1 MTKKA
6 KASSRRKASTRIM
19 QVYVRPNSV
28 GEKMRYPMAGSARP
42 SAADLAPGLKP
53 MPAHDLKFRGG
64 RTIPHLN
71 YINFFVGGSGAW
83 NSSDLD
89 NINTAL
95 SAAMSD
101 RKLNNVMR
109 QYFANQPITTT
120 FLGAHFVGSKAPK
133 LVTQTSAKQL
143 VTDLFKGGQLSG
155 IDFPST
161 VVNLLLPSRVLLTDG
176 TGKGRARKRDDDDD
190 RKRKPAGT
198 PEREEDSSLG
208 GLGGYHGA
216 VDTKGR
222 RIYYS
227 VGVFSERLPGGRE
240 NGIAVFDEPWKNVV
254 ATFYHELNEARTDP
268 DVDQAIRTNRVEGV
282 IGWNSDQ
289 GEECGDFPVFE
300 AGNNLSLV
308 FQEVPV
314 DGGGTAPVQFQ
325 YSNAVHGAEG
335 PIATPHPLQIAHTI
349 AEAA

>member
-1 MTKKA
+1 MAQKA
-6 KASSRRKASTRIM
+6 KTAARKKSSTRIM
-19 QVYVRPNSV
+19 RVYVMPNSV
-28 GEKMRYPMAGSARP
+28 GEKMRYPVMGARP
-42 SAADLAPGLKP
+42 SAADLAGGLKP

-71 YINFFVGGSGAW
+71 FINFFVGGSAAW
-83 NSSDLD
+83 NPSDVN
-89 NINTAL
+89 NINSAL
-95 SAAMSD
+95 SKAMSD
-101 RKLNNVMR
+101 SKLNNVMR

-120 FLGAHFVGSKAPK
+120 FLSSHFVGSKAPK
-133 LVTQTSAKQL
+133 LVTQTSAHQL
-143 VTDLFKGGQLSG
+143 ITDLFKGGQLSG

-161 VVNLLLPSRVLLTDG
+161 VVNLLLPSRVVLTDG
-176 TGKGRARKRDDDDD
+176 TGKGRVRKRSDDDDD
-190 RKRKPAGT
+190 RKRKPGT

-208 GLGGYHGA
+208 GLGGYHGS
-216 VDTKGR
+216 VDLKGR
-222 RIYYS
+222 RIYFA
-227 VGVFSERLPGGRE
+227 VGVFSERLPDGRD
-240 NGIAVFDEPWKNVV
+240 NGIPVFDQPWKSVV

-268 DVDQAIRTNRVEGV
+268 DVDQAIKTNKTDGV

-308 FQEVPV
+308 FKEVPV

-335 PIATPHPLQIAHTI
+335 PIAAPHTLQIAH
-349 AEAA
+349 AMEDAA